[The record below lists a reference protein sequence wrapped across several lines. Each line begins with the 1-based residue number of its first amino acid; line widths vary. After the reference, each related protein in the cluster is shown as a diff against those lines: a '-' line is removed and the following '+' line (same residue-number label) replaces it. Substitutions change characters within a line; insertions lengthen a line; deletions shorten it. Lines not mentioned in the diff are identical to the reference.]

1 MRFPQRLETLK
12 DSVTAKAISGESQL
26 SWHLPTPWKCD
37 KSISSPCCLGKLP
50 VTWLLLIVRRF
61 ITKLQ
66 SFHKF
71 REPRGSQKSL
81 HKIFQNLNNIVLTD
95 LIKLSYSNTVNR
107 DDAEIYYYNTNIF
120 IVYSFFLKKKGRCF
134 NKERKTTIKEIHG
147 LLWKAQHGN
156 KSTYVNLIWSSI
168 IASKYILF

>member
-120 IVYSFFLKKKGRCF
+120 IVYSFFFKKRDGVLIRKEKQPLKKSM
-134 NKERKTTIKEIHG
+134 
-147 LLWKAQHGN
+147 A
-156 KSTYVNLIWSSI
+156 SSE
-168 IASKYILF
+168 KLNMETNQRMWTWFGPVL